1 MGLICPSFSKVNIGL
16 KVLNQRNDGYHN
28 IYTIFQELSF
38 GDSIYIEKRDH
49 GCKIIS
55 NVDWIPTDKSNI
67 CFKAYNEIKKE
78 FSKVKGLYLKIEKKI
93 PTGSGLGGGS
103 ANAAT
108 VLKGINKIYKL
119 KLTASKLEQIAR
131 KIGADVPFFIKGKT
145 QLGEGVGE
153 KLTQLH
159 NTIIGTYLLVIPK
172 FSISTEWAYSIIK
185 NKLNDQDKKV
195 NFSSFF
201 NGDYSSL
208 QIFENDFER
217 IVIPAYPEI
226 GAIKIKLLKLG
237 ARFVSLSGSGSTVYG
252 IFDDEASAKE
262 AELLFNPSHQTF
274 LGTPLSTDKYLN
286 HV

>member
-16 KVLNQRNDGYHN
+16 KVLSQRDDGYHN

-38 GDSIYIEKRDH
+38 GDSIYIKKRDH
-49 GCKIIS
+49 GCKITS

-78 FSKVKGLYLKIEKKI
+78 FSKVKGLCLKIEKKI

-103 ANAAT
+103 ANAAA

-159 NTIIGTYLLVIPK
+159 STINGTYLLVIPK

-274 LGTPLSTDKYLN
+274 LGTPSQQINT
-286 HV
+286 

>member
-16 KVLNQRNDGYHN
+16 KVLNQRDDGYHN
-28 IYTIFQELSF
+28 IYTIFQELNF
-38 GDSIYIEKRDH
+38 GDSIYIEKRDQ

-55 NVDWIPTDKSNI
+55 NVDWISTGKSNI
-67 CFKAYNEIKKE
+67 CFKAYNEIKKK
-78 FSKVKGLYLKIEKKI
+78 FPKVKGLYLKIEKKI
-93 PTGSGLGGGS
+93 PIGSGLGGGS
-103 ANAAT
+103 ANAAA

-119 KLTASKLEQIAR
+119 KLTTSKLEKIAR

-172 FSISTEWAYSIIK
+172 FSVSTEWAYSIIK

-226 GAIKIKLLKLG
+226 GAIKIKLLKFG

-262 AELLFNPSHQTF
+262 AELLFNSSHQTF
-274 LGTPLSTDKYLN
+274 IAAPLN
-286 HV
+286 R

>member
-16 KVLNQRNDGYHN
+16 KVLNQRDDGYHN
-28 IYTIFQELSF
+28 ICTIFQELNF
-38 GDSIYIEKRDH
+38 GDSIYIEKRDQ

-78 FSKVKGLYLKIEKKI
+78 FSKVKGLCLKIEKKI

-103 ANAAT
+103 ANAAA

-119 KLTASKLEQIAR
+119 KLTASKLEQIAH

-274 LGTPLSTDKYLN
+274 LGTPHSTDKYLN

>member
-16 KVLNQRNDGYHN
+16 KVLNQRDDGYHN
-28 IYTIFQELSF
+28 IYTIFQELNF
-38 GDSIYIEKRDH
+38 GDSIYIEKKDQ

-78 FSKVKGLYLKIEKKI
+78 FSKVKGLCLKIEKKI

-103 ANAAT
+103 ANAAA

-119 KLTASKLEQIAR
+119 KLTASKLEKISR

-274 LGTPLSTDKYLN
+274 LGTPFSTDKYLN

>member
-16 KVLNQRNDGYHN
+16 KVLNQRDDGYHN
-28 IYTIFQELSF
+28 IYTIFQELNF
-38 GDSIYIEKRDH
+38 GDSIYIEKRDQ

-67 CFKAYNEIKKE
+67 CYKAYNEIKKE

-103 ANAAT
+103 ANAAA

-119 KLTASKLEQIAR
+119 KLTASKLEQIASE
-131 KIGADVPFFIKGKT
+131 IGADVPFFIKGGT
-145 QLGEGVGE
+145 QLGKGVGD
-153 KLTQLH
+153 KLTQI
-159 NTIIGTYLLVIPK
+159 NKTIIGTYLLVIPEV
-172 FSISTEWAYSIIK
+172 SISTEWAYSAIK
-185 NKLNDQDKKV
+185 NKLNDQNKKV

-274 LGTPLSTDKYLN
+274 LGTPLSTDKYLD

>member
-1 MGLICPSFSKVNIGL
+1 MKMGLICPSFSKVNIGL
-16 KVLNQRNDGYHN
+16 KVLNQRDDGYHN
-28 IYTIFQELSF
+28 IYTIFQELNF
-38 GDSIYIEKRDH
+38 GDSIYIEKRDQ
-49 GCKIIS
+49 GCKIIAS
-55 NVDWIPTDKSNI
+55 VDWIPTDKSNI

-78 FSKVKGLYLKIEKKI
+78 FSKVKGLCLKIEKKI

-103 ANAAT
+103 ANAAA

-131 KIGADVPFFIKGKT
+131 EIGSDVPFFIKGKT

-153 KLTQLH
+153 KLTQI
-159 NTIIGTYLLVIPK
+159 NKTIIGTYLLVIPEV
-172 FSISTEWAYSIIK
+172 SISTEWAYSIIK
-185 NKLNDQDKKV
+185 NKLNDQNKKV

-208 QIFENDFER
+208 KIFENDFEQ

-226 GAIKIKLLKLG
+226 GAIKAKLLNLG
-237 ARFVSLSGSGSTVYG
+237 ARFASLSGSGSTVYG

-262 AELLFNPSHQTF
+262 AELLFNSSHQTF
-274 LGTPLSTDKYLN
+274 LATPISR
-286 HV
+286 

>member
-16 KVLNQRNDGYHN
+16 KVLNQREDGYHN
-28 IYTIFQELSF
+28 IYTIFQELNF
-38 GDSIYIEKRDH
+38 GDSIYIEKRDQD
-49 GCKIIS
+49 CKIIS

-67 CFKAYNEIKKE
+67 CFKAYNEIRKE
-78 FSKVKGLYLKIEKKI
+78 YSKVKGLCLKIEKI
-93 PTGSGLGGGS
+93 VPTGSGLGGGS
-103 ANAAT
+103 ANAAA

-119 KLTASKLEQIAR
+119 KLTTNKLEQIAS

-145 QLGEGVGE
+145 QLGEGIGE
-153 KLTQLH
+153 KLTEIH
-159 NTIIGTYLLVIPK
+159 NTIIGTYLIVIPK

-274 LGTPLSTDKYLN
+274 LGTPLSADKYSN